1 MFRTIIK
8 ALVLS
13 SLAIVVSGC
22 GGPKG
27 GAFEG
32 KWSGTDKNIPASL
45 SIVQE
50 RDIYHV
56 EWTRKFPFSNEASVQ
71 KLTAT
76 AISDDVLSV
85 DFGVVKQNLSLEKGH
100 IVFESQEYLR
110 TNQ

>member
-8 ALVLS
+8 ASVLS
-13 SLAIVVSGC
+13 SLAIIVSGC

-27 GAFEG
+27 AAFEG

-45 SIVQE
+45 SIVQGK
-50 RDIYHV
+50 DFYHV

-76 AISDDVLSV
+76 AVSDDVLSV
-85 DFGVVKQNLSLEKGH
+85 DFGVAKQTLSLEKGH
-100 IVFESQEYLR
+100 IVFENQEYLR
-110 TNQ
+110 ANQ